1 MNINLYKFGDVETS
15 NSTNK
20 GQWIDICSGGT
31 GFKFIQD
38 ITICSNSSHTIT
50 FSLAFANKRKYKNQP
65 ITELTNIPSTI
76 MFYNKVRI
84 YPCNKPYIIQDPIIQ
99 QVLTPSNRYFL
110 NTFTSKGRKTVK
122 KIMTSRPNI
131 NDFTIFFRL
140 DEGSG
145 VDVNG
150 GLGATADVI
159 VRSIYLSPGGGG
171 AGVSARSSAT
181 TGTTGVGGY

>member
-1 MNINLYKFGDVETS
+1 
-15 NSTNK
+15 
-20 GQWIDICSGGT
+20 
-31 GFKFIQD
+31 
-38 ITICSNSSHTIT
+38 
-50 FSLAFANKRKYKNQP
+50 
-65 ITELTNIPSTI
+65 
-76 MFYNKVRI
+76 
-84 YPCNKPYIIQDPIIQ
+84 
-99 QVLTPSNRYFL
+99 
-110 NTFTSKGRKTVK
+110 
-122 KIMTSRPNI
+122 MTSRPNI

-140 DEGSG
+140 DESSG